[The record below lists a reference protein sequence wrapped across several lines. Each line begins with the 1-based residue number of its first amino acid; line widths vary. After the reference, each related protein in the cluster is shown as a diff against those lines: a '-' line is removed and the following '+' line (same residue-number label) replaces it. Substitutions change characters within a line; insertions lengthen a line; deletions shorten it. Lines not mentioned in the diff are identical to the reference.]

1 MHQGILAAR
10 AEIARMRIA
19 AQLLAL
25 GAQLGRPVNAGAIA
39 AVQGRDRLER
49 AMKQHEAIA
58 ACLDELLIVP
68 EPEPEPEAEPAK
80 RKRSPRHGVSE

>member
-10 AEIARMRIA
+10 AELARQRIA

-25 GAQLGRPVNAGAIA
+25 GEQLGRPVHVAAIG
-39 AVQGRDRLER
+39 AVQGRDRLAR
-49 AMKQHEAIA
+49 AMLQHEAIA
-58 ACLDELLIVP
+58 ACLDELLQVP
-68 EPEPEPEAEPAK
+68 ASDPAPDK